1 MTKPDQEIVGS
12 GLGGS
17 GDTQQAPMWLGMFGD
32 AAVYTVA
39 NVLNRAFPFF
49 LLPVLTRY
57 LTPAEYGTYVMYQV
71 ILNFILPIIG
81 INAEAAVSREFF
93 LLGRHELGRYVA
105 NTLFVTGLVTLVL
118 FGGALVFGGPIAHF
132 LDFPV
137 HWLPVIVLV
146 ALGESIKAVQ
156 LALWQMQ
163 KRAKAYATV
172 TVLQTVLRFAASL
185 APLVFF
191 SGGLEGLLW
200 GYSSSLVAFALYSGY
215 VLVSE
220 GNIIG
225 TWDRAYVRAFLRYG
239 VPLVPHRV
247 SGWLMGMAD
256 RVIIAKFT
264 SLAAVGIYS
273 VGYSLGAGVALLQDA
288 FNRAWVPFFFDRL
301 QRGDAK
307 SRLKIV
313 QFIYLYGVAMV
324 GSALL
329 VTLLAPFLFPLFGP
343 RFAGARVFVVWIAL
357 SYALNGIYKMFANF
371 LFFSERTYL
380 LSYIT
385 ISVGVVSLAISV
397 ALIALAGVIG
407 AGYAAVIS
415 QLLACVAV
423 FMAARRLFAMPWREG
438 LVTLAARMRAGREQ

>member
-1 MTKPDQEIVGS
+1 MTEPGQETAGRGLRGS
-12 GLGGS
+12 
-17 GDTQQAPMWLGMFGD
+17 DEAPAAAMWLGMFGD

-71 ILNFILPIIG
+71 LLNFILPIIG

-93 LLGRHELGRYVA
+93 LLGRQELGRYVA
-105 NTLFVTGLVTLVL
+105 NTVFVAGLVTLCL
-118 FGGALVFGGPIAHF
+118 LGGSLVFGGPLAHF
-132 LDFPV
+132 LDFPG

-146 ALGESIKAVQ
+146 GLGESIKAVQ

-163 KRAKAYATV
+163 KRARAYATV
-172 TVLQTVLRFAASL
+172 TVLQTVVRSAASL

-191 SGGLEGLLW
+191 TAGLEGLLW
-200 GYSSSLVAFALYSGY
+200 GYSLSLIAFALYSCY

-220 GNIIG
+220 GNVVG
-225 TWDRAYVRAFLRYG
+225 GWDRGYVRAFLRYG

-264 SLAAVGIYS
+264 NLAAVGVYS

-301 QRGDAK
+301 QRGDAA
-307 SRLKIV
+307 SRMKIV
-313 QFIYLYGVAMV
+313 QFIYLYGVAML
-324 GSALL
+324 GSAVL
-329 VTLLAPFLFPLFGP
+329 VTLLAPFLFPIFGP
-343 RFAGARVFVVWIAL
+343 RFAGARVFVVWIAF

-385 ISVGVVSLAISV
+385 ISVGVISLAISTV
-397 ALIALAGVIG
+397 LIAVAGVIG

-415 QLLACVAV
+415 QLLACIAV
-423 FMAARRLFAMPWREG
+423 FVAARRLFAMPWREG
-438 LVTLAARMRAGREQ
+438 LVALAARMRGREQ